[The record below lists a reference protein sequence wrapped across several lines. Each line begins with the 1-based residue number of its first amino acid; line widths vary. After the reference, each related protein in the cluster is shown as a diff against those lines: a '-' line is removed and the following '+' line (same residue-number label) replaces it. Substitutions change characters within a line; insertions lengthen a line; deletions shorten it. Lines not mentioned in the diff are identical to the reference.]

1 MTWSIEGRTVLV
13 TGASN
18 GLGLATSVELARRG
32 ATVVM
37 VGRDLTRTTAAVE
50 VVRARTGARP
60 SFLLADFSSQSSTR
74 KLAAAFLD
82 RYDRLDVLVNNA
94 GGVHRTRRLTEDGIE
109 ATFAVNHLGYFL
121 LTDLLLDRLRAGAP
135 ARVVTVASAGHRGAT
150 LDFDDLGFERGY
162 AIMKAYGRSKLANV
176 LFAAELAHR
185 LEGSGVT
192 SNSLHPGAVDTG
204 IWSGA
209 PAWAKP
215 LIRVFARPFFLS
227 PQDGAEPIVRLVT
240 DPALEDVTGRY
251 FEKGVPVDPDP
262 LARDEAVAARL
273 WDVSATLVRAI

>member
-50 VVRARTGARP
+50 IVRARTGARP
-60 SFLLADFSSQSSTR
+60 SYLLADFSSQASTR

-82 RYDRLDVLVNNA
+82 RHDRLDVLVNNA
-94 GGVHRTRRLTEDGIE
+94 GGVHSTRRLTEDGIE

-121 LTDLLLDRLRAGAP
+121 LTHLLLDRLLASAP

-176 LFAAELAHR
+176 LFAAELARR

-209 PAWAKP
+209 PVWAKP
-215 LIRVFARPFFLS
+215 LIRVFARPFFAS
-227 PQDGAEPIVRLVT
+227 PQRGAEPIVRLVT

-262 LARDEAVAARL
+262 LAQDEAVAARL
-273 WDVSATLVRAI
+273 WDVSATLVRSI

>member
-32 ATVVM
+32 ARVVM

-50 VVRARTGARP
+50 VVRGRTGARP
-60 SFLLADFSSQSSTR
+60 SYLLADFSSQASTR
-74 KLAAAFLD
+74 KLAADFLD
-82 RYDRLDVLVNNA
+82 RHDRLDVLVNNA
-94 GGVHRTRRLTEDGIE
+94 GGVHSTRQLTEDGLE

-121 LTDLLLDRLRAGAP
+121 LTHLLLDLLLASAP

-150 LDFDDLGFERGY
+150 LDFDDLAFERGY
-162 AIMKAYGRSKLANV
+162 TIMRAYGRSKLANI
-176 LFAAELAHR
+176 LFAAELARR

-209 PAWAKP
+209 PAWARP
-215 LIRVFARPFFLS
+215 LIRVLGRPFFLS
-227 PQDGAEPIVRLVT
+227 PQRGAEPIVRLVT
-240 DPALEDVTGRY
+240 DPALEDVSGRY
-251 FEKGVPVDPDP
+251 FEKGVSVDPDP

-273 WDVSATLVRAI
+273 WDVSATLVRVI